1 MRGAGAPHPAP
12 TRSAA
17 YVTGMSDRLKSGISR
32 GLAVL
37 GVVALASGGVLSQV
51 RRGLF
56 DSQAFADRLASSLT
70 DRRVSAYVADAITS
84 AVVREKPDLIGV
96 RPLLLSTA
104 AGVVQSDAFARIVRV
119 AARQAHARVFSRGGR
134 NLLLSVPDVDL
145 VLRGALAH
153 ASPTLAANIPPRLS
167 TLVANLGGSS
177 ASRFILDLWQIGRH
191 LLWAARVAI
200 FGGLAL
206 LILGIFVAPRRAR
219 ALRRA
224 SLDLALAGLLLI
236 LLEPLGRVAVSS
248 LPDAALARD
257 AAAGVYDAFSGG
269 LRQLA
274 LCLTGV
280 GLVFC
285 AAAQT
290 LVSRR
295 SLPEAARRVGEWLAH
310 PPPSSG
316 QQLLRGALYLA
327 AGVAMVLRPSTTLA
341 VLALATGGCLAF
353 VGLQQLFQ
361 LVIGTQ
367 SEALPTEIEAPPLGG
382 KGAKHRAVE
391 MLVVA
396 GVVAVAVG
404 WLGRP
409 RERAILRM
417 PAGCNGDRRLCDR
430 QLDQVVFAGT
440 HNAMSAANR
449 SGWMFAA
456 QERDLPAQLDDGVRA
471 FLIDVHAG
479 VPVSGRIKTEM
490 SGEPG
495 FLREMEKAV
504 GKEGLEAAERIRGRL
519 VGPAEGPRAL
529 YLCHGFCE
537 LGAEPFVPWLRT
549 LREFMAANPS
559 DVVLLVLE
567 DYVAPGEIAAAF
579 ADSGLAELVFHGATP
594 PAPPW
599 PTLQEMVDSDQRV
612 VAFLESGKPGVDWL
626 HPAFDAIQ
634 ETAYRSL
641 QPAQFS
647 CAPNRGGS
655 GGSLFQLNHWIE
667 TAPTPRPS
675 NAAVVNAYDFL
686 LGRAQRCEAERAH
699 IPNIIAVDF
708 YRTGDLFKVVKHL
721 NGLDADR

>member
-1 MRGAGAPHPAP
+1 
-12 TRSAA
+12 
-17 YVTGMSDRLKSGISR
+17 MSDKLKNGIAR
-32 GLAVL
+32 ALAVL
-37 GVVALASGGVLSQV
+37 GVVALACGGVLGQV

-70 DRRVSAYVADAITS
+70 DRRVSAYVADAITT
-84 AVVREKPDLIGV
+84 AIIREKPDLIGV

-104 AGVVQSDAFARIVRV
+104 GGVVESDGFARIVRV
-119 AARQAHARVFSRGGR
+119 AARQAHVAVFSRGGR

-153 ASPTLAANIPPRLS
+153 ASPTLAANIPARLP

-191 LLWAARVAI
+191 LLWAARVGV

-206 LILGIFVAPRRAR
+206 LILGIFVAPRRAP

-224 SLDLALAGLLLI
+224 SLDLALAGLFLI
-236 LLEPLGRVAVSS
+236 MLEPLGRVAVSS
-248 LPDAALARD
+248 LPDAPLARE
-257 AAAGVYDAFSGG
+257 AAAGIYDAFSGG

-274 LCLTGV
+274 LCLAGV

-295 SLPEAARRVGEWLAH
+295 SLPDAARKVARWLAH
-310 PPPSSG
+310 PPPSTG

-341 VLALATGGCLAF
+341 VLALAAGGCLAF

-361 LVIGTQ
+361 LVIGTRP
-367 SEALPTEIEAPPLGG
+367 EALPADIDASVTG
-382 KGAKHRAVE
+382 KGAKQRAIE
-391 MLVVA
+391 MLVIA
-396 GVVAVAVG
+396 GVVAMAIA

-409 RERAILRM
+409 RERALLRK
-417 PAGCNGDRRLCDR
+417 PPGCNGDQRLCDKH
-430 QLDQVVFAGT
+430 LDQVVFAGT

-456 QERDLPAQLDDGVRA
+456 QERDLAAQLDDGVRA
-471 FLIDVHAG
+471 LLIDVHAG

-490 SGEPG
+490 SGGPG
-495 FLREMEKAV
+495 FVREMEKAV
-504 GKEGLEAAERIRGRL
+504 GSAGLQAAERIRERL

-549 LREFMAANPS
+549 LREFMVANPN

-567 DYVAPGEIAAAF
+567 DYVAPSEIAAAF
-579 ADSGLAELVFHGATP
+579 ADSGLGDFVFHGATRP
-594 PAPPW
+594 PPPSPW
-599 PTLQEMVDSDQRV
+599 PTLQKMVDSGQRV

-626 HPAFDAIQ
+626 HPAFEAIQ
-634 ETAYRSL
+634 ETPYRFL
-641 QPAQFS
+641 KLAEFS
-647 CAPNRGGS
+647 CAPNRGGTR
-655 GGSLFQLNHWIE
+655 GSLFQINHWIE

-686 LGRAQRCEAERAH
+686 LARAQHCRAERAH

-708 YRTGDLFKVVKHL
+708 YRTGELFRVVKHL
-721 NGLDADR
+721 NGLDDADK